1 MNCSAVLVTMLFLQ
15 LILVESSYQKLCRSL
30 QRFAAVTFNGL
41 ALSSCLAGSVY
52 IPNAE
57 AAQESKLESLYHISK
72 PLPFK
77 ESKERY
83 KDLLDSSDKDAI
95 YNMNRYLIDYTF
107 GTITTVSVAV
117 YVSVFYFASVDDKL
131 ANFFDVKATQ

>member
-1 MNCSAVLVTMLFLQ
+1 MNCSVVLATILLLQ
-15 LILVESSYQKLCRSL
+15 LILVESSYQKLCSSL
-30 QRFAAVTFNGL
+30 KRFATVTFNGL
-41 ALSSCLAGSVY
+41 ALSSCLAGSIY

-57 AAQESKLESLYHISK
+57 AVQGSKLESLYHISK

-83 KDLLDSSDKDAI
+83 RDLLDSSDKEAI

-107 GTITTVSVAV
+107 GTITTVSVAF
-117 YVSVFYFASVDDKL
+117 YVITVLVVPD
-131 ANFFDVKATQ
+131 

>member
-1 MNCSAVLVTMLFLQ
+1 MHFDIMTPRIISMNCFAVLATILFLQ
-15 LILVESSYQKLCRSL
+15 PTLVESSYQKVCRSIR
-30 QRFAAVTFNGL
+30 RFAAVTFNGL

-52 IPNAE
+52 IPNA
-57 AAQESKLESLYHISK
+57 AAVQESKLESLYHISK

-83 KDLLDSSDKDAI
+83 KDLLDSSDKEAI

-107 GTITTVSVAV
+107 GTITTVSVAFDITI
-117 YVSVFYFASVDDKL
+117 VSA
-131 ANFFDVKATQ
+131 